1 MRWGGYDCG
10 WVRAKIS
17 LVDDLM
23 LGGGEGVDI
32 ETARTA
38 SCVHRWFYW
47 FMHYKFAS
55 FIPSPFLQLQEE
67 RGNELETKTGDK
79 EQGEASSPPS
89 SPSSSSGARKRT
101 KEKAGPKS
109 FAFHFVWLTVS
120 VCGRGSEFNGRHGCQ
135 MWWICARHRHWQN
148 KGKNHG
154 KTNSSNNTASDLN
167 FLTTRG
173 AFHLFSLFLFYS
185 GTQL

>member
-1 MRWGGYDCG
+1 MRRLWLRLSQSQDKFSWWLDAGRWRGRWYWNSKNSIVC
-10 WVRAKIS
+10 AS
-17 LVDDLM
+17 LILLIYALQIRFFYSFSFSSV
-23 LGGGEGVDI
+23 
-32 ETARTA
+32 AR
-38 SCVHRWFYW
+38 RKRQW
-47 FMHYKFAS
+47 
-55 FIPSPFLQLQEE
+55 
-67 RGNELETKTGDK
+67 TGDQDRRQRTGRGIITTIIIIIIIGSK
-79 EQGEASSPPS
+79 ETD
-89 SPSSSSGARKRT
+89 KI
-101 KEKAGPKS
+101 KAGPKS